1 MQQELIV
8 EIPVTKKPTRAKKD
22 KNMTSADHD
31 AADEEVNETTIEHLT
46 VTARTL
52 QESDSPLAPPARRV
66 GTGVTLAPITPS
78 ITTSRIRH
86 EEPEDVPQITTKDKG
101 KGRDL
106 TNLGLL
112 DAEEEKDE
120 GEDAEAEK
128 SDEEGNEEKD
138 ADAGSNGDEDGELK
152 KTDDEDNDEDNAA
165 EVTIPADLSDNDE
178 DAMEV
183 DPTTPKCRASA
194 SPTTAHQMGKG
205 LRKDITHASAS
216 SHRAF
221 PSPMSDDLED
231 LQGASRTMGGF
242 ARGKAMGV
250 ALNMADFDT
259 NKESDAPPVMGMLL
273 VFRDGSSP
281 LEGAGPVGVKVPIKN
296 TLGPVLTTAAKKMV
310 ALTNSD
316 ILLWDAE
323 DRFWEAKGPYATTVR
338 DNEAVIWDDNNKL
351 RIGMQPSKFGLSYLP
366 PPSPSINSS
375 ATPSAVSSI
384 TPSASVSVT
393 GTSAASVNPL
403 ITAFP
408 NDPLLL
414 QIATRMEVPLHMTNS
429 GKGNGGLVNMYTRY
443 QLANSDYNFVSEAH
457 TKVWG
462 GREVGRTTLGKV
474 LDELEAE
481 AAAEEARVEA
491 EKAKKAKEA
500 KKKAAKKVTK

>member
-22 KNMTSADHD
+22 KNMTSADRD
-31 AADEEVNETTIEHLT
+31 AADEEVNETTVEHLT

-52 QESDSPLAPPARRV
+52 QESGAPLAPPAHRV
-66 GTGVTLAPITPS
+66 GTGVTLAPITLS

-106 TNLGLL
+106 TNLGSL

-165 EVTIPADLSDNDE
+165 EVTMPANLSDNNE

-183 DPTTPKCRASA
+183 NPTTPKRPTTTSKRRASA
-194 SPTTAHQMGKG
+194 SPTTTRQMGKG

-216 SHRAF
+216 SHRAP
-221 PSPMSDDLED
+221 PSPISDDLED

-259 NKESDAPPVMGMLL
+259 NKESDAPPVMSMLL
-273 VFRDGSSP
+273 VFKDGALP

-296 TLGPVLTTAAKKMV
+296 TLGPILTAAY
-310 ALTNSD
+310 SD
-316 ILLWDAE
+316 ILLWDAK
-323 DRFWEAKGPYATTVR
+323 DYFREAKGPYATTVR

-351 RIGMQPSKFGLSYLP
+351 RIGMQPSEFGLSYLP

-375 ATPSAVSSI
+375 ATSSAVSSI
-384 TPSASVSVT
+384 TPSASISIT
-393 GTSAASVNPL
+393 GTSTASVNPL

-408 NDPLLL
+408 NNPLLL
-414 QIATRMEVPLHMTNS
+414 
-429 GKGNGGLVNMYTRY
+429 
-443 QLANSDYNFVSEAH
+443 
-457 TKVWG
+457 
-462 GREVGRTTLGKV
+462 
-474 LDELEAE
+474 
-481 AAAEEARVEA
+481 
-491 EKAKKAKEA
+491 
-500 KKKAAKKVTK
+500 